1 MEQIFS
7 FQGRTSRLGW
17 LICNIAGGLMIAPLF
32 VALQLGNAEFTMIA
46 LLLAVPGMLIAL
58 ASHARRLHDIGWS
71 GWFTLVGL
79 LPFAST
85 LMMFVYLLIP
95 GAKHDHDLC
104 AQR

>member
-32 VALQLGNAEFTMIA
+32 VALQLGNTEFTLVSLIVA
-46 LLLAVPGMLIAL
+46 LPGMLIAL

-95 GAKHDHDLC
+95 GAKREQDFC
-104 AQR
+104 PQQ